1 MGKEKGEEPLYVIAR
16 IDFPG
21 AECIIFVVR
30 TPTRPVLKSAKDLF
44 QKVVE
49 GNIMK
54 RMMLGVLALVLA
66 GSLFA
71 DTLPPTPVDL
81 KTELVPSLIPAVVKL
96 SWTAPAGPWGY
107 IVYRSEGD
115 SLHFK
120 AIARVNATVYY
131 DNLYFPQKDQY
142 YAVTS
147 FVFGPDMQRLESPR
161 SAVVR
166 VPFGPSPA
174 TGQGIIAGTV
184 LDDTTGKPIRSVAI
198 RFYRM
203 GPGVMTKVAP
213 YAVTDSLGHYKAL
226 LDTGTYKIH
235 AEPAPYMP
243 PGPPAYLPEWY
254 DNVAEMS
261 AATSVILGQ
270 GKTVTADFGLSRF
283 KVPARPTG
291 VITGKVLDDATQK
304 PIPGVFIRF
313 FGKNIITPMMLP
325 SVDPASS
332 EVYQPSTVTDSLG
345 FYQARL
351 DTGVYLVR
359 ADAPMISTWVGGY
372 RSEWFDNVT
381 DPAKATPVHVSAGTI
396 SAEDF
401 GLSKIVPPSAV
412 MIEGT
417 VTDTLGHPLSRAT
430 VAVMRTLQELDLTSS
445 WTGAMSGP
453 DDESVDVDAVGYC
466 RGVLWKGL
474 TDSLGHYR
482 AKVLSGPSYIALA
495 SKWGYLPEYYDN
507 KQNPTL
513 ADVIVADGNKTGI
526 DFSLALNPM
535 LNNSVS
541 GRVQDSLG
549 NGVPSRV
556 VLIPVQPWGSSLR
569 MVRFGHT
576 SAQGTYTIGDVKR
589 GSYFVLAVPFGG
601 YAPAFY
607 KAGAYGVMRWQKAD
621 TVLVSGDLAGIDIG
635 VVKIKSVGLAT
646 LTGRVVASNGPSLQG
661 VRVFATSPAGEVL
674 GFGLT
679 DVNGQYAIGGVMAG
693 SVDIAADRDGYA
705 FSQRSIALPAGQYSV
720 RVGDIGLTS
729 VVTGVQEKS
738 IFPSA
743 YQLHANYPNPFN
755 PSTTI
760 VYDMPVAGLA
770 TIRVYNMLGQEITT
784 LVNGLVPAGR
794 NAVVWNGTD
803 RAGKGVASGV
813 YLYRFGAMNPG
824 GKMAFTQ
831 VRKMLLMK

>member
-1 MGKEKGEEPLYVIAR
+1 M
-16 IDFPG
+16 
-21 AECIIFVVR
+21 
-30 TPTRPVLKSAKDLF
+30 
-44 QKVVE
+44 
-49 GNIMK
+49 MK
-54 RMMLGVLALVLA
+54 RMLPGVLALLLA

-81 KTELVPSLIPAVVKL
+81 QAELVPSLIPAVVKL

-147 FVFGPDMQRLESPR
+147 FVVGPDMRIVESSR
-161 SAVVR
+161 SVALR
-166 VPFGPSPA
+166 VPFGPSPT
-174 TGQGIIAGTV
+174 TGRGIIAGRV
-184 LDDTTGKPIRSVAI
+184 IDDTTGKPIRSVAI

-203 GPGVMTKVAP
+203 SPGVTTKMAP
-213 YAVTDSLGHYKAL
+213 YVITDSLGHYKAL

-243 PGPPAYLPEWY
+243 PGPPAYVPEWY

-261 AATSVILGQ
+261 AATSVILGEGQ
-270 GKTVTADFGLSRF
+270 NLTADFGLSRF
-283 KVPARPTG
+283 KVPVRPTG
-291 VITGKVLDDATQK
+291 VIAGRVLDDATQK
-304 PIPGVFIRF
+304 PIAGVSIRF
-313 FGKNIITPMMLP
+313 FGKYVVMPMAPPFM
-325 SVDPASS
+325 DPASS
-332 EVYQPSTVTDSLG
+332 VVYPPAVLTDSLG
-345 FYQARL
+345 VYQARL

-359 ADAPMISTWVGGY
+359 ADAPMMSAWVGGY
-372 RSEWFDNVT
+372 QSEWFDNVT
-381 DPAKATPVHVSAGTI
+381 DPAKATPVHVTPGSTFA
-396 SAEDF
+396 ADF

-412 MIEGT
+412 TIEGR
-417 VTDTLGHPLSRAT
+417 VTDTVGNPLARAT
-430 VAVMRTLQELDLTSS
+430 VVIMRTLQELDLASAL
-445 WTGAMSGP
+445 TGAMSGP
-453 DDESVDVDAVGYC
+453 DDESTDVEAVGYC

-482 AKVLSGPSYIALA
+482 AKVLSGRSYIALA

-507 KQNPTL
+507 KRNPTL

-526 DFSLALNPM
+526 DFSLALNLM

-541 GRVQDSLG
+541 GRVRDSLG

-556 VLIPVQPWGSSLR
+556 VLIPAQPWGLFLR

-576 SAQGTYTIGDVKR
+576 DAQGAYTISDVKR
-589 GSYFVLAVPFGG
+589 GNYFVLAVPFGG

-607 KAGAYGVMRWQKAD
+607 KAGAYGVMHWQKAD
-621 TVLVSGDLAGIDIG
+621 TVNVSGDIAGIDIG

-646 LTGRVVASNGPSLQG
+646 LTGRVSGTNGASLQG
-661 VRVFATSPAGEVL
+661 ARVCATSPTGEVV

-679 DVNGQYAIGGVMAG
+679 DVSGGYTIGGIAEG
-693 SVDIAADRDGYA
+693 TVDITADMDGYA
-705 FSQRSIALPAGQYSV
+705 SNQRSITISSGKYSIA
-720 RVGDIGLTS
+720 VGDIGLTS
-729 VVTGVQEKS
+729 VVTGVQEKA
-738 IFPSA
+738 IIPTA

-755 PSTTI
+755 PTTTI
-760 VYDMPVAGLA
+760 VYDMPLAGPA
-770 TIRVYNMLGQEITT
+770 TLRVYNVLGQEIAT
-784 LVNGLVPAGR
+784 LVNGVVPAGR

-803 RAGKGVASGV
+803 RSGNSLASGV
-813 YLYRFGAMNPG
+813 YLYRFSATNAG
-824 GKMAFTQ
+824 GRVVFTQ